1 MMIKMKKMIKFLNF
15 IFFRLGLIFFGLNDK
30 LIRYLIYI
38 FWEFNLFKNMGKK
51 INKKYKNNKI
61 NIKNII

>member
-1 MMIKMKKMIKFLNF
+1 MIKFLNF

-51 INKKYKNNKI
+51 INKKNKNNKI
-61 NIKNII
+61 IIKNII

>member
-51 INKKYKNNKI
+51 SIKKIKI
-61 NIKNII
+61 IKLS

>member
-1 MMIKMKKMIKFLNF
+1 MIKFLNF

-51 INKKYKNNKI
+51 INKKNKNNKI
-61 NIKNII
+61 IIKNIK

>member
-15 IFFRLGLIFFGLNDK
+15 NFFRLGLIFFGLNDK

-51 INKKYKNNKI
+51 INKKNKNNKI
-61 NIKNII
+61 IIKNII

>member
-1 MMIKMKKMIKFLNF
+1 MIKFLNF
-15 IFFRLGLIFFGLNDK
+15 IFFRLVLIFFGLNDK

-61 NIKNII
+61 IIKNII

>member
-1 MMIKMKKMIKFLNF
+1 MIKFLNF
-15 IFFRLGLIFFGLNDK
+15 NFFRLGLIFFGLNDK

-51 INKKYKNNKI
+51 INKKNKNNKI
-61 NIKNII
+61 IIKNII

>member
-1 MMIKMKKMIKFLNF
+1 MTKFLNF

-51 INKKYKNNKI
+51 INKKNKNNKI
-61 NIKNII
+61 IIKNII

>member
-51 INKKYKNNKI
+51 INKKNKNNKI
-61 NIKNII
+61 IIKNII

>member
-61 NIKNII
+61 IIKNII